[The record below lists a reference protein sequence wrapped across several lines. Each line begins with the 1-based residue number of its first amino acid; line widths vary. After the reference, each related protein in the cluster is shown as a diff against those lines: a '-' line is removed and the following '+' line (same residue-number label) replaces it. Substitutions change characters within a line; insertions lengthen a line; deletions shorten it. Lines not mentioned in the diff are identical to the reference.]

1 MNIQNEASSEVTV
14 PLIRYP
20 RFKELHQEIRLCL
33 RKSKLA
39 GEPQCMSLE
48 GITGAG
54 KSTLITDYAAQ
65 FPRYETADGTMVP
78 VFYAETPSPV
88 TEKGMASHL
97 LRMLGD
103 PAAYKGTQPALNS
116 RLIDLIK
123 DCEVTLVILDDF
135 HHLID
140 KKTNRVLHS
149 VSEWLK
155 VLIKETRT
163 MYLVVGIEGEVETI
177 LDANQQLGRLFAA
190 RHTLEPFSWDPA
202 KVSTIKEFAAFI
214 KYAERA
220 RIPITKSVPRME
232 LLFRI
237 YYATNGVVANIMNL
251 MNLSAVLSGD
261 RGQKEIDPGIL
272 SLAFQKRLAKHIK
285 GKVNPFEVDWTTR
298 FVPPQQGRQRG
309 HGAIG
314 DVLTTK

>member
-33 RKSKLA
+33 RMSKLA

-97 LRMLGD
+97 LR
-103 PAAYKGTQPALNS
+103 
-116 RLIDLIK
+116 IK